1 MPLKK
6 GQPTKMARLRHVSFT
21 NDAVRFL
28 VRSSFLL
35 LFYEFIHS
43 ACFEYSN
50 DTNCIERLVLKEASD
65 DIFEMSNYY
74 LISEKKKKKRVSRC
88 SSNYRDQFF
97 FFVYLMDKWIKKWI
111 IDFFVERSCKL
122 NNKHKCNLYARG
134 YKRA

>member
-74 LISEKKKKKRVSRC
+74 LISEKKKNVSRDVLAIIEI
-88 SSNYRDQFF
+88 SFF

>member
-28 VRSSFLL
+28 VRSSSLL

-97 FFVYLMDKWIKKWI
+97 FFVYLMDKWIKK
-111 IDFFVERSCKL
+111 
-122 NNKHKCNLYARG
+122 
-134 YKRA
+134 

>member
-74 LISEKKKKKRVSRC
+74 LISEKKKNVSRDDVLAIIEI
-88 SSNYRDQFF
+88 SF
-97 FFVYLMDKWIKKWI
+97 FFVYLMYKWIKK
-111 IDFFVERSCKL
+111 
-122 NNKHKCNLYARG
+122 
-134 YKRA
+134 